1 MFLLPK
7 TIENPANH
15 TTTGIVKALLNQ
27 ILEKKENGI
36 TLKKIREELVHLKI
50 LGADTTDES
59 FRSTISKN
67 QRKESA
73 KDQSTQSK
81 KIEVNQPVQR
91 ENLENLENLEKVE
104 APKKVFQTN
113 DDFAALGITEERMNY
128 VESQYTRPPPKRDD
142 GMPDYSRRWV
152 QWFSNQPKEL
162 RKEIIAIQEFKD
174 NEP

>member
-59 FRSTISKN
+59 FRSTISKI

-91 ENLENLENLEKVE
+91 ENLEKVE
-104 APKKVFQTN
+104 APKKVFQPN

-174 NEP
+174 NKK